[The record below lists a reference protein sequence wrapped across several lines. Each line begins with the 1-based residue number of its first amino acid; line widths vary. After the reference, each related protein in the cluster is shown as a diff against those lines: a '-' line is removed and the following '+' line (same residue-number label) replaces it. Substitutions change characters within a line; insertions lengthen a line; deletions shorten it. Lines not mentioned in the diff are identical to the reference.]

1 MDDQRDLISNHEQ
14 LPMLSQR
21 PGAPERYVGAAGERA
36 HVPGC
41 TDVRRCW
48 GRDTRQEARS

>member
-21 PGAPERYVGAAGERA
+21 PGAPERYVGTAGEST
-36 HVPGC
+36 HVPGR
-41 TDVRRCW
+41 TDMWRC
-48 GRDTRQEARS
+48 